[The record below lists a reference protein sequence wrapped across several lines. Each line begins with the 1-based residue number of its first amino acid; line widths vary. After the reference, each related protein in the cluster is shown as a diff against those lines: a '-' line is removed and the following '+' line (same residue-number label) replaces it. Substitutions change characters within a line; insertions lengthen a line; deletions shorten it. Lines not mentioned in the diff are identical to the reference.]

1 MSIARQD
8 VDRGNL
14 ASSNQYVDHVPL
26 KPDRKTVLMLTDKY
40 VALSKL
46 TGSVDFL
53 CLLECII
60 PNQA

>member
-46 TGSVDFL
+46 TGSVDLF